1 MIVPKDTKQAS
12 VKPPSYHS
20 GSGSFDN
27 RDSKLKVPNVPE
39 QSQRPVT
46 STGSS
51 SQRLRCTQ
59 CSSHKVAYDSA
70 PIKPRNIH
78 GRRFTYAGA
87 YFALFIVLFAIA
99 EVVTET
105 LGGKF
110 AASGVL
116 QIIVALISAGTGVTL
131 VNLLRLG
138 RRTQPTKARFYV
150 LCGLGSGWFCLTGG
164 VVSMDVEFYA
174 NFPEPFPSCPL
185 FTVVSILS
193 GGLLT
198 TLIGAACA
206 EYRGFRRVNKST
218 IASFPGNLG
227 HATMTDQPYPLK
239 RMSTNDSV

>member
-70 PIKPRNIH
+70 PIKPRNSMA
-78 GRRFTYAGA
+78 GAGA

-110 AASGVL
+110 AASGAPRCFL
-116 QIIVALISAGTGVTL
+116 QFPCSHFCRTGVTL